1 MTSAGL
7 KSAWQGFGCRVE
19 LHSYLTNIGPHNI
32 KFGMLACCMS
42 KIRYLARS
50 GSFRKVGYSLEPN
63 LHKITDF

>member
-42 KIRYLARS
+42 KDTISSAKWQFSEGGVLTR
-50 GSFRKVGYSLEPN
+50 
-63 LHKITDF
+63 T